1 MHNGMVGLRCSLFK
15 PQALGQWQ
23 WRAAALEFEHRAM
36 RTEIILKLD
45 SLPRGKVAPVEFR
58 TPATRMSGAALRIA
72 TKAIVVRGRLGDRRA
87 LRVRRDYIGLAAP
100 NSEAAGTSRFE
111 VGRGKSD
118 IIASDSCGGT
128 IG

>member
-1 MHNGMVGLRCSLFK
+1 MVGLRCSLFK

-87 LRVRRDYIGLAAP
+87 LRVQ
-100 NSEAAGTSRFE
+100 AGTSRFE
-111 VGRGKSD
+111 VGRGRQVRYNRVGQLWRYD
-118 IIASDSCGGT
+118 RIAAE
-128 IG
+128 IVR